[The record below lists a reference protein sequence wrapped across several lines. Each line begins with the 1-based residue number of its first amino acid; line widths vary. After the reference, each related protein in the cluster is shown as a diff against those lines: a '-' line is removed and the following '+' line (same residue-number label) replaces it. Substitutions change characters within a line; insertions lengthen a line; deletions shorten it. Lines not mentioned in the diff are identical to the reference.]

1 MYVKKKNPTAI
12 FTTLCKKPNL
22 DIPTSKDFIEHQ
34 KLDIKKTPCLFVI
47 PVVLVGK
54 IHTTKMISHIR

>member
-1 MYVKKKNPTAI
+1 MYVKKNPTAI

-34 KLDIKKTPCLFVI
+34 KLDIKKHPVFLLF
-47 PVVLVGK
+47 P
-54 IHTTKMISHIR
+54 SF